1 MVTRQQSYFEGQKD
15 SKDKI
20 IEHGIR
26 LRTEKDC
33 SAAYNNVALH
43 PWVNHVTVYNVDV
56 PVRTQCSLGLNEPS
70 KEMRVIPLFYSV

>member
-20 IEHGIR
+20 IEHGIS

-43 PWVNHVTVYNVDV
+43 PWVNHFAVYMLMYLYEHNVHLDLMNHQ
-56 PVRTQCSLGLNEPS
+56 R
-70 KEMRVIPLFYSV
+70 R

>member
-1 MVTRQQSYFEGQKD
+1 MVTRQKSYFEGQKDSKD

-20 IEHGIR
+20 IEHGIS

-43 PWVNHVTVYNVDV
+43 PWVNHVAVYMLMYLYLYEHNVHLDLMNHQ
-56 PVRTQCSLGLNEPS
+56 R
-70 KEMRVIPLFYSV
+70 R